1 MQVTVSRVSPV
12 VVNLRVELPQER
24 VSSELQKAYNAVSRD
39 AQIKGF
45 RKGKVP
51 RPLLKQYYGPR
62 IELDVANNLVS
73 ETLDAAI
80 RESKVETIGAQP
92 KIDTVDPFA
101 DNKPWS
107 YVATVEVRPEI
118 SEINYGV
125 LTLTK
130 KVYTIDEHDI
140 DGVINEK
147 REEHSTV
154 QTPEPMRP
162 AQKTDSVTFD
172 WDLVLDGTVMPEF
185 AAKGRT
191 AELGRGV
198 LFPEVEAGLL
208 GVQPGEEKAIDVTFP
223 ESHSR
228 KELAGKTATL
238 NVRVTALQ
246 EKILPA
252 VDDELAKDLGAES
265 LDALRATVRADLE
278 KKFAEKSS
286 DEVKD
291 EAINLLV
298 KAHEVDVPPSLLSQI
313 LQQMR
318 QQMVRGFN
326 MKGNEAS
333 VLDQILTPEATLR
346 ARAGLLLTEIARQN
360 GLLVTDADL
369 TAAME
374 EIAKERSVAVQRV
387 RAEYQSEAKR
397 QDLIGRVLEDKVT
410 AFLLSKA
417 TITEVTTPTHT
428 HDEAHEA
435 PTETK

>member
-12 VVNLRVELPQER
+12 VVSLRVELPQER
-24 VSSELQKAYNAVSRD
+24 VRTEMERAYNTVSRE

-51 RPLLKQYYGPR
+51 RPLLKQYYGAK
-62 IELDVANNLVS
+62 IEYDVANRLVN
-73 ETLDAAI
+73 ETLDDAI
-80 RESKVETIGAQP
+80 RDSKVETIGAQP
-92 KIDTVDPFA
+92 KIDAPDPINENA
-101 DNKPWS
+101 AWH
-107 YVATVEVRPEI
+107 YVASVEVRPEI
-118 SEINYGV
+118 NEINYGALV
-125 LTLTK
+125 LTK
-130 KVYTIDEHDI
+130 KVYTVDEHDI
-140 DGVINEK
+140 EHVLDEK

-172 WDLVLDGTVMPEF
+172 WDLLLDGVSMPEF

-191 AELGRGV
+191 AEIGRGV
-198 LFPEVEAGLL
+198 LFPEVEAGLEGML
-208 GVQPGEEKAIDVTFP
+208 PGDVKDIVVTFP

-228 KELAGKTATL
+228 KELAGKSATL
-238 NVRVTALQ
+238 RVTVSALQ
-246 EKILPA
+246 EKVLPGL
-252 VDDELAKDLGAES
+252 DDEFAKDVGAES
-265 LDALRATVRADLE
+265 LEALKASIRADLE
-278 KKFAEKSS
+278 KKYAEKSD

-298 KAHEVDVPPSLLSQI
+298 KEHEVEVPPTLLSQI

-318 QQMVRGFN
+318 QQMVRGLGMAGSN
-326 MKGNEAS
+326 TDA
-333 VLDQILTPEATLR
+333 LDNILRPEATLR

-360 GLLVTDADL
+360 SLLVTDADL
-369 TAAME
+369 AAAME

-387 RAEYQSEAKR
+387 RAEYQSEARR

-417 TITEVTTPTHT
+417 TITEQVTPTHT
-428 HDEAHEA
+428 HDEAHDA
-435 PTETK
+435 PADTK